1 MNTTD
6 HPFLALVTQRV
17 VIFDGA
23 MGTNLQQ
30 RDLTSDDFQGC
41 EGCNEILV
49 RSRPDVIRELHA
61 SFLEVGCDVVETD
74 TFGGT
79 AVVLAEYDLA
89 DEDYDLNK
97 EAAALAK
104 EVAADFSTADH
115 PRFVA
120 GSMGPG
126 TRLPSLGHI
135 SFQDLH
141 AAYRRQAAGLIDG
154 GADLLIVETCQDLL
168 QTKAALIAIF
178 DEFEA
183 RKVRLPVIAQVTME
197 TNGAMLLGSDML
209 TAIVTL
215 APFPIDVLGL
225 NCATG
230 PRDMGAH
237 VRTLASSWDRAISV
251 IPNAGLPRN
260 VDGQMVYDLTPEEL
274 ARELRH
280 FVVDLGVNVVGGCC
294 GTTPEHLK
302 AVVDK
307 VEGLEPKKR
316 TPRLEPSASSL
327 YSTAAFDTDPK
338 PLIIGE
344 RTNANG
350 SRQFREYLLVN
361 DLDGMLSVVREQVQ
375 EQAHILDVSTAYVG
389 RDEVQD
395 LGRFAFLLNTGCTI
409 PVMIDSTE
417 PPAIE
422 TALQNLAGKCI
433 INSINLEDG
442 EGRAIQVLGLCRRYG
457 AGVVA
462 LTIDEEGM
470 AGTADRKV
478 AVAHRLYDLAV
489 NRHGLPP
496 EDIFFDALTF
506 TLGSGDKQLRRAA
519 VETLD
524 AIRRI
529 KAELPGV
536 HTLLGVS
543 NISFGLKPLIR
554 HRLNS
559 VFLNHAIEAGLDAA
573 IVHAGKIR
581 PLYQIPEEERH
592 LLEDLVFDRR
602 KDPSDRPPRG
612 RDGQG
617 RTGGYDPL
625 TAVLEYYQDHKV
637 EQAEASVLAELPVE
651 ERLKKRIVDG
661 NRIGFEKDLD
671 EALTTTAALDIINTV
686 LLEGMKTV
694 GELFASGEMQLPFV
708 LQSAETMKTAVTHL
722 EPHMEQASVTGKGK
736 LVIATVRGDVHD
748 IGKNLVDIILTNNGY
763 QVVNLGIKQPIET
776 IIESYER
783 ERADAIGMSGL
794 LVKSTVVMKENLEVL
809 NERGLSP
816 PILLGGAA
824 LNRRYVEE
832 DLRKT
837 YQGQVHYAQDAFDGL
852 RLMSRIRESK
862 GPAHIDGTPRKTAGP
877 QRSHITRRRKPIKP
891 VEPPVPPFWG
901 SRVVTDIP
909 LSKVVPYINRVA
921 LFRGQWGVKKRGK
934 MAGEYNRLVSE
945 TLEPTLRRLARR
957 AQQEQLLQPAVV
969 YGYFPCNSA
978 GDAVHVYTRPEDTVP
993 LLTIDFPRQAEE
1005 NGRSIAD
1012 FFWPVDSGRKDVLGA
1027 HLVTVGPRATEEA
1040 QRLFEKDEY
1049 SEYLYFHGFAVET
1062 AEALAEYWHREIRR
1076 DLGIDGDDG
1085 PDIPSLFRQ
1094 RYRGS
1099 RYSFGYPACPR
1110 LEDQDHIFS
1119 LLKPERIGV
1128 SLTEEWQL
1136 IPEQSTSA
1144 IIVHHPAAKYFSV

>member
-1 MNTTD
+1 
-6 HPFLALVTQRV
+6 
-17 VIFDGA
+17 

-30 RDLTSDDFQGC
+30 RDLTPDDFQGL

-49 RSRPDVIRELHA
+49 RSRPDVICELHT

-89 DEDYDLNK
+89 DEDYALNK

-104 EVAADFSTADH
+104 EVAADYSTPNH
-115 PRFVA
+115 PRYVA

-126 TRLPSLGHI
+126 TKLPSLGHI
-135 SFQDLH
+135 SFQDIH

-154 GADLLIVETCQDLL
+154 GADLLSVETCQDLL

-183 RKVRLPVIAQVTME
+183 RKVRLPVIVQITME
-197 TNGAMLLGSDML
+197 TTGTMLLGSDML

-215 APFPIDVLGL
+215 APYPIDVLGL

-230 PRDMGAH
+230 PGDMGAH

-251 IPNAGLPRN
+251 IPNAGLPQN
-260 VDGQMVYDLTPEEL
+260 VDGRMVYDLTPAEL
-274 ARELRH
+274 ARELQH
-280 FVVDLGVNVVGGCC
+280 FVIDLGVNVVGGCC

-302 AVVDK
+302 AVVDQ
-307 VEGLEPKKR
+307 VGGLESRRR
-316 TPRLEPSASSL
+316 TSRLEPSASSL
-327 YSTAAFDTDPK
+327 YGTATFDTDPK

-350 SRQFREYLLVN
+350 SKRFREYLLAD
-361 DLDGMLSVVREQVQ
+361 DLDGMLSVARDQVQ
-375 EQAHILDVSTAYVG
+375 EQAHILDVSVAYVG
-389 RDEVQD
+389 RDEAKD
-395 LGRFAFLLNTGCTI
+395 LGRFAFRLNTDCII
-409 PVMIDSTE
+409 PIMIDSTE
-417 PPAIE
+417 SPAIE
-422 TALQNLAGKCI
+422 AALQNLAGKCI

-442 EGRAIQVLGLCRRYG
+442 EERAIWTLELCRRYG

-489 NRHGLPP
+489 NRQGLAP

-506 TLGSGDKQLRRAA
+506 TLGSGDEGLRRAA
-519 VETLD
+519 VETLE

-543 NISFGLKPLIR
+543 NISFGLKPVVR

-559 VFLNHAIEAGLDAA
+559 VFLHHAIEAGLDAA
-573 IVHAGKIR
+573 IVHAGMIR
-581 PLYQIPEEERH
+581 PLYQIPKEERH

-602 KDPSDRPPRG
+602 KDPSG
-612 RDGQG
+612 R
-617 RTGGYDPL
+617 RAGGYDPL
-625 TAVLEYYQDHKV
+625 TTVLEYYQTHKV
-637 EQAEASVLAELPVE
+637 EKAEASVLAELPVE
-651 ERLKKRIVDG
+651 ERLRKRIVDG
-661 NRIGFEKDLD
+661 NRIDFEKDLD
-671 EALTTTAALDIINTV
+671 EALTTTTALDIINTI

-694 GELFASGEMQLPFV
+694 GELFATGEMQLPFV
-708 LQSAETMKTAVTHL
+708 LQSAETMKTAVTYL
-722 EPHMEQASVTGKGK
+722 EPHMEQVSAAGRGK

-748 IGKNLVDIILTNNGY
+748 IGKNLVDIILSNNGY
-763 QVVNLGIKQPIET
+763 QVINLGIKQPIET
-776 IIESYER
+776 IIESYRR
-783 ERADAIGMSGL
+783 EQADAIGMSGL
-794 LVKSTVVMKENLEVL
+794 LVKSTIVMKENLEVL

-852 RLMSRIRESK
+852 RLMGQIQGDKEQ
-862 GPAHIDGTPRKTAGP
+862 AHIDGPPSKITGS
-877 QRSHITRRRKPIKP
+877 QRPLITRRRKAIKP

-901 SRVVTDIP
+901 SRVVTDVP

-921 LFRGQWGVKKRGK
+921 LFRGQWGMKKRGK
-934 MAGEYNRLVSE
+934 TAEAYNRLVSE
-945 TLEPTLRRLARR
+945 TLEPTLQRLVQR

-969 YGYFPCNSA
+969 YGYFPCNSE
-978 GDAVHVYTRPEDTVP
+978 GDAVHVYTRPEDTAP

-1005 NGRSIAD
+1005 NGRGIAD
-1012 FFWPVDSGRKDVLGA
+1012 FFQPVDSGRKDVLGA
-1027 HLVTVGPRATEEA
+1027 HLVTVGSQATEEA
-1040 QRLFEKDEY
+1040 RRLFEADEY
-1049 SEYLYFHGFAVET
+1049 SEYLYFHGFAVEA
-1062 AEALAEYWHREIRR
+1062 AEALAEYWHKEIRR
-1076 DLGIDGDDG
+1076 ELGIDSEDG

-1094 RYRGS
+1094 HYRGC

-1110 LEDQDHIFS
+1110 LEDQDHVFT

-1136 IPEQSTSA
+1136 VPEQSTSA
-1144 IIVHHPAAKYFSV
+1144 IIVHHPAAEYFSV

>member
-1 MNTTD
+1 M
-6 HPFLALVTQRV
+6 V
-17 VIFDGA
+17 FDGA
-23 MGTNLQQ
+23 VGTNLQQ
-30 RDLTSDDFQGC
+30 RDLTLDDFQGR

-89 DEDYDLNK
+89 DEDYALNQ

-104 EVAADFSTADH
+104 EITANYSTSQH

-126 TRLPSLGHI
+126 TKLPSLGHI
-135 SFQDLH
+135 SFKDLH
-141 AAYRRQAAGLIDG
+141 AAYCRQAAGLIDG

-183 RKVRLPVIAQVTME
+183 RKVCLPVIAQVTME
-197 TNGAMLLGSDML
+197 TTGTMLLGSDML
-209 TAIVTL
+209 MAIVTL
-215 APFPIDVLGL
+215 APFPIDTLGL

-230 PRDMGAH
+230 PGEMGAH

-251 IPNAGLPRN
+251 IPNAGLPQN
-260 VDGQMVYDLTPEEL
+260 VDGRMVYDLTPEQL
-274 ARELRH
+274 AADLQH
-280 FVVDLGVNVVGGCC
+280 FVADLGVNIVGGCC

-302 AVVDK
+302 AVVDR
-307 VEGLEPKKR
+307 VGGLEPRRR

-327 YSTAAFDTDPK
+327 YGTAAYDTDPK

-350 SRQFREYLLVN
+350 SKRFREYLLADN
-361 DLDGMLSVVREQVQ
+361 LDGMLSVVREQVQ
-375 EQAHILDVSTAYVG
+375 EQAHILDVCIAYVG
-389 RDEVQD
+389 RDEVRD
-395 LGRFAFLLNTGCTI
+395 LGRFAFRLNTDCNI
-409 PVMIDSTE
+409 PIMIDSTE

-422 TALQNLAGKCI
+422 AALRNLAGKCI

-442 EGRAIQVLGLCRRYG
+442 EARAVQILGLCRRYG

-470 AGTADRKV
+470 AKTADRKV

-489 NRHGLPP
+489 KRQGLAP

-506 TLGSGDKQLRRAA
+506 TLGSGDEQLRRAA

-559 VFLNHAIEAGLDAA
+559 VFLHHAIEAGLDAA

-581 PLYQIPEEERH
+581 PLYQLPDEERH
-592 LLEDLVFDRR
+592 LLENLVFDRR
-602 KDPSDRPPRG
+602 KD
-612 RDGQG
+612 
-617 RTGGYDPL
+617 GYDPL
-625 TAVLEYYQDHKV
+625 TTVLEYYQDHKV
-637 EQAEASVLAELPVE
+637 EPAEASVLAELPVE

-671 EALTTTAALDIINTV
+671 EALTTTTALDIINTI

-722 EPHMEQASVTGKGK
+722 EPHMEQVSVTGKGK
-736 LVIATVRGDVHD
+736 LIIATVRGDVHD

-763 QVVNLGIKQPIET
+763 QVINLGIKQPIET
-776 IIESYER
+776 IIESYGR
-783 ERADAIGMSGL
+783 EQADAIGMSGL
-794 LVKSTVVMKENLEVL
+794 LVKSTIVMKENLEVL

-832 DLRKT
+832 DLRRI

-852 RLMSRIRESK
+852 RLMGRILEGK
-862 GPAHIDGTPRKTAGP
+862 EPAHIDVLPRKTAGS
-877 QRSHITRRRKPIKP
+877 QRPRITRRRKAIKP

-901 SRVVTDIP
+901 SRVVTGIP
-909 LSKVVPYINRVA
+909 LAKVVPYINRVA
-921 LFRGQWGVKKRGK
+921 LFRGQWGVKKRGNT
-934 MAGEYNRLVSE
+934 AEAYNRLVSE
-945 TLEPTLRRLARR
+945 TLEPTLQRLVQR
-957 AQQEQLLQPAVV
+957 AQQEQLLQLAVV
-969 YGYFPCNSA
+969 YGYFPCNSE
-978 GDAVHVYTRPEDTVP
+978 GDAVHVYTRPKDTVP

-1012 FFWPVDSGRKDVLGA
+1012 FFWPVDSGRKDVLGI
-1027 HLVTVGPRATEEA
+1027 HLVTVGTRATEEV
-1040 QRLFEKDEY
+1040 QRLFKADDY

-1076 DLGIDGDDG
+1076 ELGIDGDDG

-1110 LEDQDHIFS
+1110 LEDQDHVFT

-1136 IPEQSTSA
+1136 VPEQSTSA
-1144 IIVHHPAAKYFSV
+1144 IIVHHPSAKYFSV

>member
-1 MNTTD
+1 M
-6 HPFLALVTQRV
+6 
-17 VIFDGA
+17 
-23 MGTNLQQ
+23 
-30 RDLTSDDFQGC
+30 
-41 EGCNEILV
+41 LV
-49 RSRPDVIRELHA
+49 RSRPDIIRELHA

-89 DEDYDLNK
+89 DEDYALNK
-97 EAAALAK
+97 EAAQLAR
-104 EVAADFSTADH
+104 EVAADYSTPEH

-126 TRLPSLGHI
+126 TKLPSLGHI

-178 DEFEA
+178 DEFET
-183 RKVRLPVIAQVTME
+183 RKLRLPVIAQVTME
-197 TNGAMLLGSDML
+197 TTGTMLLGSDML
-209 TAIVTL
+209 TAVVTL
-215 APFPIDVLGL
+215 APFPIDGLGL

-230 PRDMGAH
+230 PGAMGAH
-237 VRTLASSWDRAISV
+237 VRTLAATWDRAISV
-251 IPNAGLPRN
+251 IPNAGMPRIS
-260 VDGQMVYDLTPEEL
+260 DGRTVYDLTPEEL
-274 ARELRH
+274 ANHLYH
-280 FVVDLGVNVVGGCC
+280 FVADLGVNIVGGCC

-302 AVVDK
+302 AVVNK
-307 VEGLEPKKR
+307 VGGLEPRRR

-327 YSTAAFDTDPK
+327 YGTAAFDTDPK

-350 SRQFREYLLVN
+350 SRRFREYLLAD
-361 DLDGMLSVVREQVQ
+361 DLDGMLAMARDQVQ
-375 EQAHILDVSTAYVG
+375 EQAHLLDVSTAYAG
-389 RDEVQD
+389 RDEVKD

-409 PVMIDSTE
+409 PIMIDSTE

-422 TALQNLAGKCI
+422 AALQSLAGKCI

-442 EGRAIQVLGLCRRYG
+442 EERAAQVLGLCRRYG

-470 AGTADRKV
+470 AKTADRKV
-478 AVAHRLYDLAV
+478 AVAHRLFDLAV
-489 NRHGLPP
+489 NRHDLPP
-496 EDIFFDALTF
+496 QDIFFDALTF
-506 TLGSGDKQLRRAA
+506 TLGSGGEELRRAA
-519 VETLD
+519 VETLE
-524 AIRRI
+524 ALRRI

-543 NISFGLKPLIR
+543 NISFGLRPLIR

-559 VFLNHAIEAGLDAA
+559 VFLHHAIEAGLDAA
-573 IVHAGKIR
+573 IVHAGKIL
-581 PLYQIPEEERH
+581 PLYQIPGQERH

-602 KDPSDRPPRG
+602 KDPSGRPPRG

-625 TAVLEYYQDHKV
+625 TAVLEYYQTHKV
-637 EQAEASVLAELPVE
+637 ERADPSALAKLPVE
-651 ERLKKRIVDG
+651 ERLKKRIVDA
-661 NRIGFEKDLD
+661 NRIGLEEDLD
-671 EALTTTAALDIINTV
+671 EALTTTTALDIINTI
-686 LLEGMKTV
+686 LLEGMQTV

-708 LQSAETMKTAVTHL
+708 LQSAETMKTAVTYL
-722 EPHMEQASVTGKGK
+722 EPYMEKVSATGKGK
-736 LVIATVRGDVHD
+736 LVIATVKGDVHD

-763 QVVNLGIKQPIET
+763 RVTNLGIKQPIEA
-776 IIESYER
+776 IIECYER
-783 ERADAIGMSGL
+783 EQADAIGMSGL
-794 LVKSTVVMKENLEVL
+794 LVKSTIVMRENLEVL

-816 PILLGGAA
+816 PVLLGGAA
-824 LNRRYVEE
+824 LNRRYVEK
-832 DLRKT
+832 DLRQT
-837 YQGQVHYAQDAFDGL
+837 YRGQVHYARDAFEGL
-852 RLMSRIRESK
+852 RLMNQILSVEV
-862 GPAHIDGTPRKTAGP
+862 PAQANRQSGRTTTRQRPR
-877 QRSHITRRRKPIKP
+877 ITRWRKEIKP

-909 LSKVVPYINRVA
+909 LSTVVPYLNRVA

-934 MAGEYNRLVSE
+934 TGDEYSRLVCES
-945 TLEPTLRRLARR
+945 LEPTLQRLVQR
-957 AQQEQLLQPAVV
+957 AEKEQLLQPAVV
-969 YGYFPCNSA
+969 YGYFPCNSE
-978 GDAVHVYTRPEDTVP
+978 GDAVHVHASPEEITP

-1012 FFWPVDSGRKDVLGA
+1012 FFWPVDSGRKDVLA
-1027 HLVTVGPRATEEA
+1027 VHLVTVGARATEEA
-1040 QRLFEKDEY
+1040 RRLFKADEY
-1049 SEYLYFHGFAVET
+1049 SEYLYFHGLAVEA

-1076 DLGIDGDDG
+1076 ELGIDGDDG

-1110 LEDQDHIFS
+1110 LEDQAHVFT

-1128 SLTEEWQL
+1128 SLTEGWQL
-1136 IPEQSTSA
+1136 VPEQSTSA
-1144 IIVHHPAAKYFSV
+1144 IIVHHPAAKYFSI

>member
-1 MNTTD
+1 
-6 HPFLALVTQRV
+6 
-17 VIFDGA
+17 

-30 RDLTSDDFQGC
+30 RDLTPDDFQGR

-89 DEDYDLNK
+89 DEDYALNQ

-104 EVAADFSTADH
+104 EVAADYSTPEH

-178 DEFEA
+178 DEFET
-183 RKVRLPVIAQVTME
+183 RKLRLPVIAQVTME
-197 TNGAMLLGSDML
+197 TTGTMLLGSDML

-215 APFPIDVLGL
+215 APFPVDVLGL

-237 VRTLASSWDRAISV
+237 ARTLSSSWDRAISV
-251 IPNAGLPRN
+251 IPNAGMPRIS
-260 VDGQMVYDLTPEEL
+260 DGRTVYDLTPEEL
-274 ARELRH
+274 ANHLYH
-280 FVVDLGVNVVGGCC
+280 FAADLGVNVVGGCC

-302 AVVDK
+302 AVVNK
-307 VEGLEPKKR
+307 VGGLEPRRR

-327 YSTAAFDTDPK
+327 YATAAFDTDPK

-350 SRQFREYLLVN
+350 SRRFREYLLAG
-361 DLDGMLSVVREQVQ
+361 DLDGMLSVARDQVQ
-375 EQAHILDVSTAYVG
+375 EQAHLLDVSTAYVG
-389 RDEVQD
+389 RDEVKD

-409 PVMIDSTE
+409 PIMIDSTE
-417 PPAIE
+417 PLAIE
-422 TALQNLAGKCI
+422 AALQSLAGKCI

-442 EGRAIQVLGLCRRYG
+442 EERAAQILGLCRRYG

-470 AGTADRKV
+470 ARTAGRKV
-478 AVAHRLYDLAV
+478 AIAHRLYDLAV

-506 TLGSGDKQLRRAA
+506 TLGSGDEELRRAA
-519 VETLD
+519 VETLE
-524 AIRRI
+524 ALRRI

-543 NISFGLKPLIR
+543 NISFGLRPLIR

-559 VFLNHAIEAGLDAA
+559 VFLHHAIEAGLDAA

-581 PLYQIPEEERH
+581 PLYQIPGQERH

-602 KDPSDRPPRG
+602 KE
-612 RDGQG
+612 
-617 RTGGYDPL
+617 GYDPL
-625 TAVLEYYQDHKV
+625 TAVLEYYQTHKT
-637 EQAEASVLAELPVE
+637 EKADPSDLAKLPVE
-651 ERLKKRIVDG
+651 ERLKKRIVDA
-661 NRIGFEKDLD
+661 NRIDLEEDLD
-671 EALTTTAALDIINTV
+671 EALTTTTALDIINTI
-686 LLEGMKTV
+686 LLEGMQTV

-708 LQSAETMKTAVTHL
+708 LQSAETMRAAVTYL
-722 EPHMEQASVTGKGK
+722 EPYMEKVSPAGRGK
-736 LVIATVRGDVHD
+736 LVIATVKGDVHD

-763 QVVNLGIKQPIET
+763 RVTNLGIKQPIEA

-816 PILLGGAA
+816 PVLLGGAA
-824 LNRRYVEE
+824 LNRRYVEK
-832 DLRKT
+832 DLRQT
-837 YQGQVHYAQDAFDGL
+837 YRGQVHYARDAFEGL
-852 RLMSRIRESK
+852 RLMNQILSVEV
-862 GPAHIDGTPRKTAGP
+862 PAQANRQSGRTTTRQRPR
-877 QRSHITRRRKPIKP
+877 ITRRRKEIKP

-909 LSKVVPYINRVA
+909 LSMVVPYINRVA

-934 MAGEYNRLVSE
+934 TGDEYNRLVRE
-945 TLEPTLRRLARR
+945 VLEPTLQRLVRR
-957 AQQEQLLQPAVV
+957 AEQEQLLQPAVV
-969 YGYFPCNSA
+969 YGYFPCNSE
-978 GDAVHVYTRPEDTVP
+978 GDAVHVYVSPEETTP

-1005 NGRSIAD
+1005 KGRSIAD
-1012 FFWPVDSGRKDVLGA
+1012 FFWPVDSGRKDVLA
-1027 HLVTVGPRATEEA
+1027 VHLVTVGARATEETR
-1040 QRLFEKDEY
+1040 RLFKADEY
-1049 SEYLYFHGFAVET
+1049 SEYLYFHGLAVEA
-1062 AEALAEYWHREIRR
+1062 AEALAEYWHGEIRR
-1076 DLGIDGDDG
+1076 ELGIDGDDG

-1110 LEDQDHIFS
+1110 LEDQAHVFT

-1128 SLTEEWQL
+1128 SLTEGWQL
-1136 IPEQSTSA
+1136 VPEQSTSA
-1144 IIVHHPAAKYFSV
+1144 IIVHHPAAKYFSI